1 MIDLLKIFVDSML
14 VDNIVLLGFLGIC
27 SFLGVSTK
35 TKNAAGMSAAVV
47 VVMIVSVL
55 ITWPLYE
62 FVLKPAGVSFIQTIA
77 FILVIASLVQI
88 IEMFIKKSSPGLY
101 SGLGIF
107 LPLITTNCAILGT
120 AIKVTDAT
128 KYTTFGHVMVATVGT
143 ALGYAL
149 VMIIFSAIR
158 ERLIKNNVPKSFQG
172 VPIALITAGIMAF
185 AFTGLAGLIK

>member
-1 MIDLLKIFVDSML
+1 MIEILKIFIDSML
-14 VDNIVLLGFLGIC
+14 VNNIVLLGFLGIC

-62 FVLKPAGVSFIQTIA
+62 FVLKPAGISYIQTIA

-88 IEMFIKKSSPGLY
+88 IEMFIKKTSPGLY

-120 AIKVTDAT
+120 AIEVT
-128 KYTTFGHVMVATVGT
+128 KYTNFTHVMAATIGT
-143 ALGYAL
+143 AFGYAL
-149 VMIIFSAIR
+149 AMIIFSAIR
-158 ERLIKNNVPKSFQG
+158 ERLIKNDVPKPFQG

-185 AFTGLAGLIK
+185 AFSGLQGLI

>member
-14 VDNIVLLGFLGIC
+14 VNNIVLLGFLGIC

-47 VVMIVSVL
+47 VVLVVSVL
-55 ITWPLYE
+55 VTWPLYE
-62 FVLKPAGVSFIQTIA
+62 FVLKPAGVEYIQTIA

-88 IEMFIKKSSPGLY
+88 IEMFIKKASPGLY

-120 AIKVTDAT
+120 AIKVTEFTNFGQVMAAT
-128 KYTTFGHVMVATVGT
+128 IGT
-143 ALGYAL
+143 GLGYAL
-149 VMIIFSAIR
+149 AMIIFSAIR
-158 ERLIKNNVPKSFQG
+158 ERLIKNDVPKAFQG

-185 AFTGLAGLIK
+185 AFSGLAGLI